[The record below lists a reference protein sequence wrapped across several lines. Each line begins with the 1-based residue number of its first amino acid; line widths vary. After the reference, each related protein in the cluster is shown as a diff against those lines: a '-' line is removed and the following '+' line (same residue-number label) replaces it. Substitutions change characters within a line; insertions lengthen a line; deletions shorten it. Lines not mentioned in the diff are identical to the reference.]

1 MACLFE
7 LGIYKPIQNLAILTN
22 AGGPAV
28 ITSDLIDLSHSL
40 SLATLSEETKDKLR
54 KVLPP
59 MAGVNNPVDI
69 IGDALS
75 TRYESALDILEE
87 EKDIKAIITILTPQ
101 MMTEVE
107 ATAQLLVEHSKK
119 KTIIPVFIGGSTVE
133 KSLSILSSGKLINFN
148 FPKDIIESLDNL
160 AMGMKKWVTKNKDTD
175 AKNDGHAKPHSVS
188 PSLKMLDY
196 NTMVKYFDEN
206 KIAIKSVFVKEKD
219 DLREALNKLNG
230 DDFSM
235 KVISPDVIHKT
246 DMGAV
251 TLHIKSLEQAENAWD
266 KMLASVQKIKPDA
279 QIEGIVLQKMAF
291 GKEIIIGM
299 KRDVTFGPS
308 IVFGMGGI
316 FTEALK
322 DTSLRIAPVT
332 KEIALQMM
340 QEIRGANILNGLR
353 GEEPI
358 AFDKLADLI
367 VSISNLA
374 MSHPEIM
381 EIDLNPVMVSA
392 SNAEVVDARMM
403 VSI

>member
-1 MACLFE
+1 
-7 LGIYKPIQNLAILTN
+7 
-22 AGGPAV
+22 
-28 ITSDLIDLSHSL
+28 
-40 SLATLSEETKDKLR
+40 
-54 KVLPP
+54 
-59 MAGVNNPVDI
+59 
-69 IGDALS
+69 
-75 TRYESALDILEE
+75 
-87 EKDIKAIITILTPQ
+87 
-101 MMTEVE
+101 
-107 ATAQLLVEHSKK
+107 
-119 KTIIPVFIGGSTVE
+119 
-133 KSLSILSSGKLINFN
+133 
-148 FPKDIIESLDNL
+148 
-160 AMGMKKWVTKNKDTD
+160 
-175 AKNDGHAKPHSVS
+175 
-188 PSLKMLDY
+188 MLDY
-196 NTMVKYFDEN
+196 KTMVKYFEEN

-219 DLREALNKLNG
+219 DLREALNKLNC

-332 KEIALQMM
+332 KEIALEMM

-358 AFDKLADLI
+358 AFDKLTELI
-367 VSISNLA
+367 VAISNLT

-381 EIDLNPVMVSA
+381 EIDLNPVMVSS
-392 SNAEVVDARMM
+392 SNAEVVDARVM